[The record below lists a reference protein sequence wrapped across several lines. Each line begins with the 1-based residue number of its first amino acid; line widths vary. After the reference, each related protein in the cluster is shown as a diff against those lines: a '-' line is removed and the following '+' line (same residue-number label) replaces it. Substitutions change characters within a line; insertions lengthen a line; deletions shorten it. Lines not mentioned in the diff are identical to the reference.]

1 MSTRSQIK
9 AIDELKRSKGWQT
22 IQRIMEQEVVAAAML
37 IADDPNMTA
46 KEIDF
51 RRGAIW
57 AAKQLLNL
65 PDRLKARLETDLALS
80 HEDDSQDLS

>member
-1 MSTRSQIK
+1 MTLRSQIK
-9 AIDELKRSKGWQT
+9 ALDELQKSRGWQT
-22 IQRIMEQEVVAAAML
+22 VQRIMEQEVVAAAMM

-57 AAKQLLNL
+57 AARQLLNL

-80 HEDDSQDLS
+80 HEDDSQDAR

>member
-1 MSTRSQIK
+1 MSIRSQIK
-9 AIDELKRSKGWQT
+9 ALDELQKSRGWQT
-22 IQRIMEQEVVAAAML
+22 VQRIMEQEVVTAAML

-57 AAKQLLNL
+57 AARQLLNL

-80 HEDDSQDLS
+80 HEDDSQDTR